1 MGQVIALCTSD
12 ETDDHGY
19 SKSTVEKVRARS
31 ETEAT
36 QPDHTSF
43 SLWVLRGSWTFL
55 VAWRG
60 AIMALVIFLF

>member
-36 QPDHTSF
+36 PPDHTSF
-43 SLWVLRGSWTFL
+43 SSWVCVGRGLFLLRGG
-55 VAWRG
+55 VR
-60 AIMALVIFLF
+60 